1 MSEIRIRVPATS
13 ANLGPG
19 LDAFGLAL
27 GLYLEVTVRR
37 LGSRGRP
44 AAVAVTLEGE
54 GAEVLPTGED
64 NPMVRALRDALR
76 AGGYQGPDLHL
87 RSVNEIPLARGMGSS
102 AAAVVAGAAAG
113 QMLCAGRVDPA
124 WLLEYGLESEG
135 HADNVAPCVQGG
147 FTIVCGPGSGLVCTR
162 FEPPAGLAVVV
173 AVPRFE
179 LPTAESRRSL
189 PAAVP
194 RADAVNAAA
203 RASLVAAALAAGR
216 LELLGPGTEDERLH
230 EPYRSGQVPGLAEVR
245 RAAVAAGAFGA
256 ALSGAGPSVLAF
268 VPEGAQGAVGS
279 AMQAAWEAAGVE
291 SLPLSPAVDAQ
302 GLRAEQKGQE
312 QR

>member
-1 MSEIRIRVPATS
+1 MSGVRIRVPATS

-19 LDAFGLAL
+19 LDSFGLAL
-27 GLYLEVTVRR
+27 GLYLEVTVTR
-37 LGSRGRP
+37 LESRSRP
-44 AAVAVTLEGE
+44 AAIAVTLEGE
-54 GAEVLPTGED
+54 GAEVLPAGEE
-64 NPMVRALRDALR
+64 NAVVRALRAALR
-76 AGGYQGPDLHL
+76 AGGYRGPDLSL
-87 RSVNEIPLARGMGSS
+87 RSANEIPLASGLGSS

-113 QMLCAGRVDPA
+113 QMLCAGRVDPD
-124 WLLEYGLESEG
+124 WLLEYGLETEG
-135 HADNVAPCVQGG
+135 HADNVAPCVRGG
-147 FTIVCGPGSGLVCTR
+147 FTIVSGAGSGLACTR

-189 PAAVP
+189 PATVP

-203 RASLVAAALAAGR
+203 RASLVAAALATGR
-216 LELLGPGTEDERLH
+216 LELLGPGMEDERLH

-245 RAAVAAGAFGA
+245 RAAVSAGAFGA

-268 VPEGAQGAVGS
+268 APEGARAAVGA

-291 SLPLSPAVDAQ
+291 SRPLSLAVDAR
-302 GLRAEQKGQE
+302 GLRAEEKGQE
-312 QR
+312 